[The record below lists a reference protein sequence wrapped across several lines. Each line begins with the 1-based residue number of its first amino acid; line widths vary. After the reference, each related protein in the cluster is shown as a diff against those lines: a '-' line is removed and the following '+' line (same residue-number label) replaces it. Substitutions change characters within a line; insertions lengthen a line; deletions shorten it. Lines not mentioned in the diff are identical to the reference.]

1 MTRLGIGSAHV
12 RTLNGRELMKS
23 PEWRQG
29 RPRDPRSGEI
39 DRQWVRWKVSCLFV
53 LGRSPLF
60 KFSERRS
67 KKAFKY
73 HRAQPTCESFPS
85 SGAVRERERERM
97 HSLLAQP
104 HPFWEAQLHDKAQA
118 ELHFLSL
125 TYMHASNGTNYLGGG
140 DSEEHGRQRCPP
152 PYNLGRGTRHL
163 AMDSDQRFKCSLWHY
178 SQIPK
183 VEIPTSVN
191 NHCWCLDWGHSG
203 SCTDPKWLIGKELA
217 HC

>member
-85 SGAVRERERERM
+85 SGPLEREKEREC
-97 HSLLAQP
+97 
-104 HPFWEAQLHDKAQA
+104 
-118 ELHFLSL
+118 
-125 TYMHASNGTNYLGGG
+125 T
-140 DSEEHGRQRCPP
+140 
-152 PYNLGRGTRHL
+152 
-163 AMDSDQRFKCSLWHY
+163 
-178 SQIPK
+178 
-183 VEIPTSVN
+183 
-191 NHCWCLDWGHSG
+191 HCWPSLIPFGKPNCMIRPKR
-203 SCTDPKWLIGKELA
+203 SCTFFLLHTCMQATEQIIWEEATPKNMAAKDARPLIIWEEGRDTLQWIRIRDSNA
-217 HC
+217 HCGIIHKYLR